1 MTPRLPFRLEYLH
14 PDGHWFMVT
23 GDQDSSLQYLRG
35 ILSVLRYR
43 SPRLAARIVRD
54 RDGRVMEELPA
65 STDPEVGPGIGWTTA
80 TQLIDAA
87 VIALRRVGRVD
98 PGGNYGPTQEQ
109 AAAVKAA
116 LLLLTHETSEIP

>member
-1 MTPRLPFRLEYLH
+1 MTPHLPFRLEYLH

-35 ILSVLRYR
+35 ILSERRYR

-54 RDGRVMEELPA
+54 RDGKVMEELPA
-65 STDPEVGPGIGWTTA
+65 STDPEVGPVAGWATA

-87 VIALRRVGRVD
+87 VSALRRVGRVD
-98 PGGNYGPTQEQ
+98 PGGNYGPTPEQ
-109 AAAVKAA
+109 AARVKMA
-116 LLLLTHETSEIP
+116 LLFLTAETSEIP